1 MSDILKSY
9 NLKRE
14 KGIVMR
20 LTTPLFIPLLN
31 IITKLLILDVR
42 TVQKFQDPSSYA
54 ESESHPKK
62 LGLVDQL
69 IRQQTSQAKNPPG
82 FCDHF
87 LTKSPSRS
95 NPPFIRPFSNK
106 ITENHHP
113 CFLAI
118 FLQTH
123 PLVEFASR
131 MSNVC
136 YKLLLESECLKKM
149 PENVGGDFL

>member
-1 MSDILKSY
+1 
-9 NLKRE
+9 
-14 KGIVMR
+14 MR

-87 LTKSPSRS
+87 
-95 NPPFIRPFSNK
+95 FNK
-106 ITENHHP
+106 IT
-113 CFLAI
+113 L
-118 FLQTH
+118 
-123 PLVEFASR
+123 
-131 MSNVC
+131 
-136 YKLLLESECLKKM
+136 
-149 PENVGGDFL
+149 